1 MKQKIGALFLTTI
14 MFSLMFS
21 TFALAQ
27 TTTTG
32 SNIATDIDN
41 FLTEFAKG
49 AGPILNLI
57 LGDVPT
63 GDLMIVKFLFLIIL
77 ISVLYYATR
86 KIPNLGTNS
95 GVVWTI
101 TIVGSILAVRYLT
114 TEEIVNF
121 LLLPTGVIGIS
132 LLAIIPF
139 IIYFFFIES
148 FGGVVIRKV
157 GWAVWIVIYVGM
169 ALTRWNDLAPT
180 ATGSGINFNLGWLYL
195 AIAVLSLILILI
207 DSRVKSFFLEFK
219 SKELRKADIDIQ
231 LAKINSQI
239 TELDATK
246 TQITTQGGDTSRVE
260 KRIENFNKAKTKLL
274 EDLAEL

>member
-1 MKQKIGALFLTTI
+1 
-14 MFSLMFS
+14 
-21 TFALAQ
+21 
-27 TTTTG
+27 
-32 SNIATDIDN
+32 
-41 FLTEFAKG
+41 
-49 AGPILNLI
+49 
-57 LGDVPT
+57 
-63 GDLMIVKFLFLIIL
+63 KFLFLIIL

>member
-1 MKQKIGALFLTTI
+1 MKQKIGALFLSVF

-21 TFALAQ
+21 TFVSAQ
-27 TTTTG
+27 STG
-32 SNIATDIDN
+32 ANIATDINN

-49 AGPILNLI
+49 ASPVLNLI
-57 LGDVPT
+57 LGDTPT

-132 LLAIIPF
+132 LLAVIPF

-148 FGGVVIRKV
+148 FGSVVVRKV
-157 GWAVWIVIYVGM
+157 GWAVWVVIYVGM

-180 ATGSGINFNLGWLYL
+180 ATGSGINFNLGW
-195 AIAVLSLILILI
+195 LSLILILI

-231 LAKINSQI
+231 LAKIRSQI
-239 TELDATK
+239 TELEATK
-246 TQITTQGGDTSRVE
+246 TQIDTEGGDTSRVK
-260 KRIENFNKAKTKLL
+260 KRIENFNKAKIKLL
-274 EDLAEL
+274 EDLTKL